1 MGSVSLLRYSAAFV
15 SWRKS
20 ELQDIDRKSR
30 MLFTIYGALHP
41 KSDVDRLSILKKE
54 EGGGL
59 ISIEDRVEL
68 AIGGLK
74 VYIDRSEKS
83 FI

>member
-1 MGSVSLLRYSAAFV
+1 
-15 SWRKS
+15 
-20 ELQDIDRKSR
+20 
-30 MLFTIYGALHP
+30 MLFTIYGALHR
-41 KSDVDRLSILKKE
+41 KSDAYSLSILKKE

-68 AIGGLK
+68 AKGGLK
-74 VYIDRSEKS
+74 VYIDRSDKS